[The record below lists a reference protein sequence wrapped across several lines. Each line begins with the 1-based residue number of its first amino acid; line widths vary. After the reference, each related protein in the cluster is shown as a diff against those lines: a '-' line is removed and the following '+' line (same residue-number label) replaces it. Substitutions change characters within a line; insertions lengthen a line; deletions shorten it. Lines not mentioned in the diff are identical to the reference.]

1 MKQSRRELLD
11 ALGLWLKETAW
22 KWNKGM
28 EQAHEMREALV
39 SIGETYEEMLGAELE
54 LFTDECDDGTGFLVT
69 YFVDPPTADVER
81 DTVGPVRLD
90 YVPGL
95 TDEQKKQY
103 AERVRR
109 ERDRE
114 AELKSGATDG

>member
-1 MKQSRRELLD
+1 MGKTRQELLD

-39 SIGETYEEMLGAELE
+39 SIGETYEEMLGCELE
-54 LFTDECDDGTGFLVT
+54 LFTDEASDGTGFFVT
-69 YFVDPPTADVER
+69 YFVDPSEAGR
-81 DTVGPVRLD
+81 DRDAVGPVRLD

-103 AERVRR
+103 AERVKR
-109 ERDRE
+109 ERERE
-114 AELKSGATDG
+114 AQLKAEAGNG